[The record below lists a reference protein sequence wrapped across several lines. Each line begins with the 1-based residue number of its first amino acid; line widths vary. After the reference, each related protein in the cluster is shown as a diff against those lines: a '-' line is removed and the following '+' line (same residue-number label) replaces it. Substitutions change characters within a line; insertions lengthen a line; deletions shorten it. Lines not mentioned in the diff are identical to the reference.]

1 LDGYFKSSDKLLQFY
16 RKIASLK
23 QSNDEDV
30 IKLFLNKNAA
40 VLEQV
45 EAELFQIVSD
55 LSSSQIH
62 DMISKIQQ
70 YKADFSEMFAD
81 LNMPLNIAI
90 LGSYNKELFVE
101 ALCGYKKKDFASKVI
116 LYKLALYDESIQFK
130 KNDDSAQNTLYD
142 NSNELIEKNHLRREN
157 LVKNYEILKTKYLG
171 QEEAL
176 KELEVLSQKEL
187 LVLSD
192 EMDQII
198 YSLKR
203 EILKDYSFV
212 DVNDDLNQSL
222 HQYDG
227 LLYLIDP
234 DKFHFQQDELLM
246 NFLKSK
252 KAIGIVDDGSML
264 KDAKSI
270 YKNKLDHIVV
280 LGVNEPIQALESMM
294 KDVFLKK
301 VLPLKRNTK
310 RDYGQ
315 LLYDEIQQMIFSFIK
330 ELRLNEEKRKKLS
343 SEFREAIEQE
353 KRNIKVRVDW
363 TITNYEIKT
372 RNNIDACGK
381 TLLDFKGSFGEI
393 QSYIEKDVLG
403 IEELSEDFD
412 RLKDKT
418 MKTMSKFYEK
428 HSREIMFT
436 KYEYL
441 QEEHIDFNDI
451 LDKAVVEQSIKAFE
465 FNPQIERSHLGLF
478 NLIELNSKLSEV
490 FDKPGFM
497 LPFAKKKKITLIQ
510 SEIQNTADNNIT
522 EIKNKLYQEIEK
534 IFNASFEEIFKNI
547 DRSFEKVYCS
557 PRSVSQVIR
566 SLETLKKQMITPPIE
581 KTLKELIIE
590 KT

>member
-1 LDGYFKSSDKLLQFY
+1 MDGYFKSSDKLLQFY

-23 QSNDEDV
+23 QSDDEDV

-62 DMISKIQQ
+62 DMISKIQK
-70 YKADFSEMFAD
+70 YKADYSEMFDD

-90 LGSYNKELFVE
+90 LGSYNKELLIE

-130 KNDDSAQNTLYD
+130 KNDDRAQNTLYD

-157 LVKNYEILKTKYLG
+157 LVKNYELLKTKYLG

-176 KELEVLSQKEL
+176 RELEVLSQKEL

>member
-1 LDGYFKSSDKLLQFY
+1 
-16 RKIASLK
+16 
-23 QSNDEDV
+23 V

>member
-1 LDGYFKSSDKLLQFY
+1 LEGYFKSSDKLLQFY

-23 QSNDEDV
+23 QSDDEDV

-62 DMISKIQQ
+62 DMISKIQK
-70 YKADFSEMFAD
+70 YKADYSEMFDD

-90 LGSYNKELFVE
+90 LGSYNKELLIE

-130 KNDDSAQNTLYD
+130 KNDDRAQNTLYD

-157 LVKNYEILKTKYLG
+157 LVKNYELLKTKYLG

-176 KELEVLSQKEL
+176 RELEVLSQKEL

-198 YSLKR
+198 YYLKR

-212 DVNDDLNQSL
+212 DVDDDLNQSL

-246 NFLKSK
+246 NFLESK
-252 KAIGIVDDGSML
+252 KAIGVLDDGSLL

-270 YKNKLDHIVV
+270 YRNKLDHIVV
-280 LGVNEPIQALESMM
+280 LGANESISALESMM

-301 VLPLKRNTK
+301 ALPLKRNTK

-315 LLYDEIQQMIFSFIK
+315 LLYDEIQQMIFNFIK

-372 RNNIDACGK
+372 RNNIEECGK
-381 TLLDFKGSFGEI
+381 TLMDYKGSFSEI
-393 QSYIEKDVLG
+393 QSYVEKDVLG
-403 IEELSEDFD
+403 IDELSEDFD

-418 MKTMSKFYEK
+418 MKSMSKFYEK

-436 KYEYL
+436 KYEHL

-451 LDKAVVEQSIKAFE
+451 LDKTVVEQSIKAFE

-478 NLIELNSKLSEV
+478 NLIELNSRLSEV
-490 FDKPGFM
+490 FDRPGFM

-510 SEIQNTADNNIT
+510 SEIQNTADSNIT

-566 SLETLKKQMITPPIE
+566 SLETLKKQMITPPTE
-581 KTLKELIIE
+581 KTLKELIIS